1 MQVSIRWLLLIMI
14 MVGFGIAFNMHSSI
28 SGDIKQIPIAN
39 TNDTWQNASRT
50 YGWPLSIFELNRQSQ
65 FSVVG
70 KNQNGGNVLAIA
82 RYTRQIKP
90 VAVVLNV
97 LVAALSVLSVYVV
110 LLTACRVLTKRLVR
124 GTRGDHDCHT
134 SK

>member
-39 TNDTWQNASRT
+39 TNDTWQNASRM

-110 LLTACRVLTKRLVR
+110 LLTACRVLAKRLVR
-124 GTRGDHDCHT
+124 GARGDHDCHV

>member
-14 MVGFGIAFNMHSSI
+14 MVGFGIAFNMRSRI
-28 SGDIKQIPIAN
+28 SGDTKQIPIAN

-110 LLTACRVLTKRLVR
+110 LLTACRVLAKRLVR
-124 GTRGDHDCHT
+124 GTRGDHDCHV